1 MITAYDA
8 AGAAVTCTGLSI
20 ASLPNN
26 GSTTIQGA
34 DVMAAC
40 AGAKRIEGKVNST
53 TIYVSN
59 TKITSDGAT
68 SQAGGN
74 NTAAVNI

>member
-40 AGAKRIEGKVNST
+40 PGAKRIEGKVNST